1 MKLTKAQKWELL
13 VILALLLLAL
23 ILSLILIPNVSVAS
37 GLKDAGG
44 CVSVSFDK
52 RDMMTAD
59 KLVIKIGAAEYTTTD
74 TDFIR
79 QFAQETVAGT
89 HSDYCCANTEY
100 DKWIEIYK
108 GDRLVR
114 RMRWIQ
120 NHDAIAY
127 EADADHWVLFGD
139 EGHSF
144 LSNDVRRKLYEMIGK
159 EVYF

>member
-23 ILSLILIPNVSVAS
+23 ILIPNVSIAS

-52 RDMMTAD
+52 WDMMNAD

-89 HSDYCCANTEY
+89 HTDYCCANTEY

-127 EADADHWVLFGD
+127 EADAGHWVLFGD

>member
-1 MKLTKAQKWELL
+1 MKLTKVQKRELA
-13 VILALLLLAL
+13 VIFGLPLSILLLAL
-23 ILSLILIPNVSVAS
+23 ILVPNVGIAN
-37 GLKDAGG
+37 GLEDAGG

-59 KLVIKIGAAEYTTTD
+59 KLVIQINGEQYTTTD

-79 QFAQETVAGT
+79 AFAQETLAGT
-89 HSDYCCANTEY
+89 HSDYCCAKTEY

-108 GDRLVR
+108 GDRLIR

-127 EADADHWVLFGD
+127 EADATHWVLSGE

-144 LSNDVRRKLYEMIGK
+144 LSDDVRRKLYEMIGK
-159 EVYF
+159 ETYY